1 MRKPSGFLISQRI
14 ASFGHA
20 LAGIYAFVKSQ
31 PNAWIHLFVTV
42 IVVISGFLLQV
53 TLVEWSLLIFA
64 ITLVLVSEALNTS
77 IEYLCDLVSPGHHPL
92 IKKSKD
98 IAAGAVLISAI
109 GAATIGCI
117 IFLPHVL
124 ARLSN

>member
-20 LAGIYAFVKSQ
+20 LAGIHVFVKSQ
-31 PNAWIHLFVTV
+31 PNAWIHLFMTV

-53 TLVEWSLLIFA
+53 TLIEWSLLVFA
-64 ITLVLVSEALNTS
+64 ITIVLVSEALNTS

-124 ARLSN
+124 TRLSN